1 MSESESKSPYEG
13 MENLPREELLSF
25 LFVQMIMQTAEMAL
39 MFLGQR
45 PHPETGK
52 PVIELNAARMFIDQ
66 LEALEAK
73 TKGNLSPEE
82 DMMLK
87 QSLMQARM
95 AFVQAVENPQRHQ
108 SKDLPPEPS
117 PAAPPPSGES
127 TKSPTAEEEPRK
139 RFSKKF

>member
-1 MSESESKSPYEG
+1 

-45 PHPETGK
+45 PHPQTGK

-66 LEALEAK
+66 LEALEIK

-87 QSLMQARM
+87 QSLMQVRM
-95 AFVQAVENPQRHQ
+95 GFVQAVENPQSQ
-108 SKDLPPEPS
+108 ESQGQPVE
-117 PAAPPPSGES
+117 PAAAVPPISGEA
-127 TKSPTAEEEPRK
+127 TDDPKAEEEPRK